1 MSVLTCD
8 VTIKRSIVAA
18 LAIAKLL
25 SGICYSFAYRDNGD
39 KDRERARVSL
49 RVCEYFPD
57 FFIDF
62 GVV

>member
-39 KDRERARVSL
+39 RERVRVSL

>member
-39 KDRERARVSL
+39 RERARVSL